1 MIAEKDFTVAII
13 PARFESSRLPGKA
26 LVDIHGIPMILHVY
40 KRCLLASKINDVY
53 VATDNQQIADVV
65 RSGGGKVIMTRS
77 NH

>member
-1 MIAEKDFTVAII
+1 MNVDKDYTVVII
-13 PARFESSRLPGKA
+13 PARLESSRLPGKA

-65 RSGGGKVIMTRS
+65 RSDGGKV
-77 NH
+77 